1 MNRYTFD
8 FGPQIAITLQAEK
21 DQLLRVDLSLA
32 VAYTTVW
39 EGNPSPTLKSNI
51 MDWIKA
57 YGNKRSCPQL
67 PLLLDTL
74 PPFQQKILKAL
85 QQVPFGTTLSYQQLA
100 SRAGNA
106 KASRAAGTACGK
118 NPYPLFIPCHRI
130 VHTSGTLGG
139 FLFGLPVKKALL
151 EFEGVL

>member
-1 MNRYTFD
+1 METN
-8 FGPQIAITLQAEK
+8 A
-21 DQLLRVDLSLA
+21 LA
-32 VAYTTVW
+32 H
-39 EGNPSPTLKSNI
+39 
-51 MDWIKA
+51 
-57 YGNKRSCPQL
+57 RL

-74 PPFQQKILKAL
+74 PPFLSRKFSKPGN
-85 QQVPFGTTLSYQQLA
+85 VYFGTTLSYQQLA

-130 VHTSGTLGG
+130 VHTSGTLGD